1 MMTRFFEHVAI
12 VMLENA
18 SRGLVLQNAYMKSLL
33 EKGVFLSNATGV
45 THPSQPNY
53 VLTMA
58 GDTFGINGD
67 DSFWVAP
74 YPTTEDPNSQ
84 PPVTSIVDLLEA
96 KGLTWKSYAENLQ
109 TVDIFQPPA
118 VMFPPP
124 DTPYPPIGPIPATAS
139 SPLFARRHVPTLQFP
154 NIVSNPARAANIV
167 NAEPAFESDLAGRKL
182 PHFSWY
188 TPNLINNGHSILV
201 DGKVT
206 SAMPGA
212 QTIDNIAAFLSGY
225 LGNDPLT
232 KFPPRTLIVITFD
245 EAFPYTEYGIYTVLI
260 GDMLKAGTMRSWPY
274 NHYSLLRT
282 IEINFGIG
290 SLERNDA
297 SAEPYWFAGGRS
309 G

>member
-1 MMTRFFEHVAI
+1 MARIFEHVVI

-18 SRGLVLQNAYMKSLL
+18 SRTLVLENAYMKSILK
-33 EKGVFLSNATGV
+33 KGVFLANAVGV

-67 DSFWVAP
+67 DSFWIAP
-74 YPTTEDPNSQ
+74 YITTRDPNSE

-96 KGLTWKSYAENLQ
+96 RGLTWKSYAENLQ
-109 TVDIFQPPA
+109 PVDIFQPPA

-124 DTPYPPIGPIPATAS
+124 DLAYPPIGPTPATTS

-167 NAEPAFESDLAGRKL
+167 SAEPAFESDLAEGKL
-182 PHFSWY
+182 PNFSWY
-188 TPNLINNGHSILV
+188 SPNLINNGHSTIV
-201 DGKVT
+201 NGKVA
-206 SAMPGA
+206 SAMPSA
-212 QTIDNIAAFLSGY
+212 QTIDNIAAFLSSF
-225 LGNDPLT
+225 LGLDPLL

-245 EAFPYTEYGIYTVLI
+245 ESFPYSEYDIYTLLI
-260 GDMLKAGTMRSWPY
+260 GDMLDAGTTRYEPF

-282 IEINFGIG
+282 IELNFGIG

-297 SAEPYWFAGGRS
+297 SAAPYWFAAGTSR
-309 G
+309 